1 MVHNNLKEA
10 RKKAKLTQAGVAK
23 KANITTRVYQY
34 YEAGKRTPHLY
45 TAQLIAKAL
54 HTTVEELFPLPASP
68 STGKDKPN
76 SSQENK

>member
-54 HTTVEELFPLPASP
+54 HTTVEELFPLQASA